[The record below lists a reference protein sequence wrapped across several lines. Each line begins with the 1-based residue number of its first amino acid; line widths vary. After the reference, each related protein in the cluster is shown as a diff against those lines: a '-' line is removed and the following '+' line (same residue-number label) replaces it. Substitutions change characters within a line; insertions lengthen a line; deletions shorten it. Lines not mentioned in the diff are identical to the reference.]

1 MDKKINVK
9 RADFG
14 EGTNFLLRHMMDK
27 MANKILFN
35 GSGELKREEIMRNL
49 KRYLVIVISHNNYIS
64 CQSLFRKYKFT
75 LACIQDFSH
84 INDVNNK
91 LTSLDMSN
99 IYKYVICYK

>member
-49 KRYLVIVISHNNYIS
+49 KRYLVIVSIALIITLVNGCGNS
-64 CQSLFRKYKFT
+64 CLEEAY
-75 LACIQDFSH
+75 FSGRNGQKEAKRWKAR
-84 INDVNNK
+84 I
-91 LTSLDMSN
+91 LWGR
-99 IYKYVICYK
+99 